1 MRYFNAGLASM
12 NKCRAGGRVRLS
24 ALGAVRRVLALSG
37 MRYLGRPS
45 SYYGYLQ
52 KLERPA
58 QGRRRVVKL
67 PYSEL

>member
-1 MRYFNAGLASM
+1 MG
-12 NKCRAGGRVRLS
+12 
-24 ALGAVRRVLALSG
+24 
-37 MRYLGRPS
+37 YLGRPS

-52 KLERPA
+52 KVKRPA